1 MNYNDKKS
9 DKPVNQVSNDQSNES
24 NEDLVSL
31 TGVPASIKETVMR
44 DQGRHEE
51 TADHAVKEKK
61 FIESELED

>member
-1 MNYNDKKS
+1 
-9 DKPVNQVSNDQSNES
+9 
-24 NEDLVSL
+24 LVSL

>member
-9 DKPVNQVSNDQSNES
+9 DKPVNQVSNDQS

>member
-9 DKPVNQVSNDQSNES
+9 DKPVNQFSNDQS

>member
-9 DKPVNQVSNDQSNES
+9 DKPVNQVSNDQSNE
-24 NEDLVSL
+24 DLVSL
-31 TGVPASIKETVMR
+31 TGVLTSIKETVMR

>member
-1 MNYNDKKS
+1 MNHNDKKS
-9 DKPVNQVSNDQSNES
+9 DKPVNQVSNDQSNEH
-24 NEDLVSL
+24 LVSL

-61 FIESELED
+61 FIEPELED

>member
-9 DKPVNQVSNDQSNES
+9 DKPVNQVSNDQSNE
-24 NEDLVSL
+24 DLVSL
-31 TGVPASIKETVMR
+31 TGVLASIKETVMR

>member
-9 DKPVNQVSNDQSNES
+9 DKPVNQVSNDQS

-61 FIESELED
+61 FIEPELEG

>member
-1 MNYNDKKS
+1 MNYNDRRS
-9 DKPVNQVSNDQSNES
+9 DKPVNQVSNDQSNE
-24 NEDLVSL
+24 DLVPL
-31 TGVPASIKETVMR
+31 TGVPACIKETVMR

>member
-1 MNYNDKKS
+1 MNHNDKKS
-9 DKPVNQVSNDQSNES
+9 DKPVNQVSNDQS

-51 TADHAVKEKK
+51 TADHAAKEKK

>member
-9 DKPVNQVSNDQSNES
+9 DKPVNQVSNDQS

-61 FIESELED
+61 FIEPELED

>member
-1 MNYNDKKS
+1 MNHNDKKS
-9 DKPVNQVSNDQSNES
+9 DKPVNQVSNDQS

>member
-1 MNYNDKKS
+1 MNYNDRRS
-9 DKPVNQVSNDQSNES
+9 DKPVNQVSNDQSNE
-24 NEDLVSL
+24 DLVPL